1 MFNIILACDLKM
13 GIAKDGSMP
22 WKLPSDLKY
31 FKNMTNSEN
40 FESVIIMGYSTYK
53 SIGRVLP
60 GRLNIVI
67 TKNHFEDF
75 DIRVDKDD
83 VIGSF
88 HFDQS
93 KPICFND
100 FDYAIELL
108 DNKDIWVIGGSQIY
122 NIALNHPKLDKLY
135 VTYIM
140 KDFECDTNIV
150 LPNCNTIKSS
160 KQKTENG
167 VLYQHVILEPT
178 FNVDKQYLRLCK
190 DIMLHGQEK
199 ETRNGVT
206 KSLFSK
212 SLKFNLDEGFP
223 ILTTKKVFWRGI
235 VEELL
240 FFIRGDTNS
249 KLLEDKNIKIWSGNT
264 TKEFINSRGLNYDE
278 GMMGPMYGY
287 QWRSFNGDY
296 PNKNGI
302 DQLENVINEIKT
314 TPNSRRIIMT
324 DYNPQ
329 QVNSAVLP
337 PCHSL
342 IMQFSCED
350 EYLDCIMFQRS
361 ADTFLGLPFNI
372 SSSSLLLSLIAKV
385 CNMKPR
391 YLTINLGDVHIYEE
405 HYDQINKQM
414 IREPKKLPILNITKD
429 IKSIQDIE
437 KLCFEDIKLDNY
449 DCHSPIKAEMKV

>member
-1 MFNIILACDLKM
+1 
-13 GIAKDGSMP
+13 
-22 WKLPSDLKY
+22 
-31 FKNMTNSEN
+31 
-40 FESVIIMGYSTYK
+40 
-53 SIGRVLP
+53 
-60 GRLNIVI
+60 
-67 TKNHFEDF
+67 
-75 DIRVDKDD
+75 
-83 VIGSF
+83 
-88 HFDQS
+88 
-93 KPICFND
+93 
-100 FDYAIELL
+100 
-108 DNKDIWVIGGSQIY
+108 
-122 NIALNHPKLDKLY
+122 
-135 VTYIM
+135 M

-190 DIMLHGQEK
+190 NIMLYGQEK

-223 ILTTKKVFWRGI
+223 ILTTKKVFWRGV